1 MADIFTPKKRSW
13 VMSRIRSRDTKIEKK
28 TAQLLRKNKTHYR
41 RFPKVFGSPD
51 FAVEKKVMVFCD
63 GDFWHGYQYAK
74 KKKPPKKFWRDKI
87 ERNMKRDKRTN
98 RLLRSKGYSVL
109 RIWEHD
115 INRNTE
121 KCIRKIMRSCLKQNP
136 YHKRRDGPT
145 LI

>member
-13 VMSRIRSRDTKIEKK
+13 VMSRIRSRDTGIEKK

-63 GDFWHGYQYAK
+63 GDFWHGYRYSK

-87 ERNMKRDKRTN
+87 ERNMERDRKVTR
-98 RLLRSKGYSVL
+98 RLRADGWPVVRL
-109 RIWEHD
+109 WEHD
-115 INRNTE
+115 IE
-121 KCIRKIMRSCLKQNP
+121 KRPESCL
-136 YHKRRDGPT
+136 RRIKTILCDGKK
-145 LI
+145 